1 MSTVYFKRQG
11 GGKSSDLAAK
21 APPTLEYGEPAV
33 DSDGSLYIGD
43 GHGNVVKVSTYM
55 YTGTFKSG
63 SWTST
68 NGYYTQTQTVTP
80 VGGGPALTAS
90 AMLGIP
96 QSTQTDNK
104 TANENKQEA
113 LGFFAAGKCTPGNGN
128 VTIKCWEKPVC
139 DVDVYWE
146 AR

>member
-1 MSTVYFKRQG
+1 MAIRLKRQG
-11 GGKSSDLAAK
+11 GLDACDATAA
-21 APPTLEYGEPAV
+21 APESLKYGEPAI

-55 YTGTFKSG
+55 YTGMFKSG
-63 SWTST
+63 SWTSS
-68 NGYYTQTQTVTP
+68 NGYYTQTQAVTP
-80 VGGGPALTAS
+80 VGGGPALTAN
-90 AMLGIP
+90 AILGIP

-104 TANENKQEA
+104 TTNENKQEA
-113 LGFFAAGKCTPGNGN
+113 LGFIAAGKCTPGNGN
-128 VTIKCWEKPVC
+128 VTIKCWEKPAC